1 MYEAMNASNTNKLYG
16 GHNMAIEISNL
27 VSELS
32 AISSK
37 KKMSIKDMARFTAI
51 SNAVNEAIKSVQDEC
66 TKALRGHAGE
76 TFEFE
81 DLGTKV
87 VVQPGTVTTEID
99 NSIFDV
105 LTGAEVRQAAKI
117 TEAAIKKLNR
127 DDAKELIAKYKIETG
142 SKAPSVCVRAL
153 K

>member
-1 MYEAMNASNTNKLYG
+1 MAKL
-16 GHNMAIEISNL
+16 NISDL

-32 AISSK
+32 KISSK
-37 KKMSIKDMARFTAI
+37 SKLSINDKARFTAI
-51 SNAVNEAIKSVQDEC
+51 SNAVSEAIKSVQDEYN
-66 TKALRGHAGE
+66 TELREHAGE

-87 VVQPGTVTTEID
+87 VVQPGSKTTEID

-105 LTGAEVRQAAKI
+105 LTGAEVKQAAKI
-117 TEAAIKKLNR
+117 TEAAIKRLDRK
-127 DDAKELIAKYKIETG
+127 DAKELIAKYKIETG
-142 SKAPSVCVRAL
+142 NKAPSICVRAL

>member
-1 MYEAMNASNTNKLYG
+1 
-16 GHNMAIEISNL
+16 MAIEISNL

-32 AISSK
+32 ALSSK

-51 SNAVNEAIKSVQDEC
+51 SDAVSEAIKSVQDVC
-66 TKALRGHAGE
+66 TKALREHAGE

-87 VVQPGTVTTEID
+87 VVQPGSVTTEID

-105 LTGAEVRQAAKI
+105 LTGAEVKQAAKI

-127 DDAKELIAKYKIETG
+127 EDAKELIAKYKIETG
-142 SKAPSVCVRAL
+142 NKAPSVCVRAL